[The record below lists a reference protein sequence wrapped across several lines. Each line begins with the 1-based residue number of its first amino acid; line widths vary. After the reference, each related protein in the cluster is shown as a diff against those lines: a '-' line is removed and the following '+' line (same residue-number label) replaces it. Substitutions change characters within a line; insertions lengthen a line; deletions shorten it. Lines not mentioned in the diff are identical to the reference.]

1 MKILVIFLFCIGA
14 LQAQEIITYPSSI
27 WELNFNSLSRI
38 ELPEYKTGYIL
49 GKVKVVTE
57 NFYSAEENFG
67 ETKKNQVERSETYQ
81 FDKLGLPVSYTVLFN
96 NSGSDLHKYSYN
108 SKKKIS
114 SGELYRNNELSKK
127 LIFKYN
133 TTDKCSERYDYS
145 GSGSLNEK
153 TLYTYNSTGKCVK
166 TQLYKKGDSLAD
178 YAEHTY
184 DINNNHIGT
193 YWYTADGKPVTRYI
207 NEELFSYDSFGNI
220 IEVIQG
226 IHLYRYKYD
235 SSNRIIECTYRINPE
250 YKDDIMH
257 GKVEKTTY
265 EYNEKGDLI
274 DKTSY
279 DINSKE
285 ESYERRSYTYD
296 KKGNWIIK
304 IVHTKDASGVRSIK
318 YIERKIEY

>member
-27 WELNFNSLSRI
+27 WSLNFRSLSRI
-38 ELPEYKTGYIL
+38 ELPEYKSGYIL
-49 GKVKVVTE
+49 GKVKSLTE
-57 NFYSAEENFG
+57 NFYSAEDNFG
-67 ETKKNQVERSETYQ
+67 ETKKNQIEKSETYQ
-81 FDKLGLPVSYTVLFN
+81 FDKLGLPVSYAYSWN
-96 NSGSDLHKYSYN
+96 NGSDLTKYSYN
-108 SKKKIS
+108 SKKKITFC
-114 SGELYRNNELSKK
+114 EYYLNNELLKK

-133 TTDKCSERYDYS
+133 TIDKCSEIYEYM

-153 TLYTYNSTGKCVK
+153 TFYTYNSFGKCVK
-166 TQLYKKGDSLAD
+166 SQIYEKGDSLSHFGQ
-178 YAEHTY
+178 HTY
-184 DINNNHIGT
+184 DINSNHIGT
-193 YWYTADGKPVTRYI
+193 YWYTGDGKPATGYI
-207 NEELFSYDSFGNI
+207 NEEFFSHDSFGNI

-226 IHLYRYKYD
+226 PHLYRYKYD
-235 SSNRIIECTYRINPE
+235 SANRIIEWTYCINPE
-250 YKDDIMH
+250 YNTKLDDDR
-257 GKVEKTTY
+257 VEKTTY
-265 EYNEKGDLI
+265 EYNEKGDLV

-304 IVHTKDASGVRSIK
+304 IVHTKDASGVRLIK

>member
-1 MKILVIFLFCIGA
+1 MIFLFCTGA
-14 LQAQEIITYPSSI
+14 IQAQEIITYPSGI
-27 WELNFNSLSRI
+27 FELTLNSLSRI

-67 ETKKNQVERSETYQ
+67 ETKKNQIESSETYQ
-81 FDKLGLPVSYTVLFN
+81 FNKLGLPVSYTVLFN
-96 NSGSDLHKYSYN
+96 NSASNLHKYSYN

-114 SGELYRNNELSKK
+114 SCELYRNNKLSKK

-133 TTDKCSERYDYS
+133 TNDKCSERDDYS

-153 TLYTYNSTGKCVK
+153 TLYTYNSNGNCVK
-166 TQLYKKGDSLAD
+166 TQLYEKGDSLAD

-184 DINNNHIGT
+184 DIDNNHIG
-193 YWYTADGKPVTRYI
+193 
-207 NEELFSYDSFGNI
+207 NL

-235 SSNRIIECTYRINPE
+235 SSNRIIESTYRINPE

-257 GKVEKTTY
+257 GQVEKTTY

-304 IVHTKDASGVRSIK
+304 IVHSKDSSGVRSIK